1 MLLGA
6 PRIAQPP
13 RRRDLTGPF
22 RRFENFMLTLLAA
35 ATAGAADQAPPAWM
49 GWLPIVGMIAI
60 FWFLIIRPQMRQQKA
75 HQAKV
80 AGLKRGDE
88 VLTAGGVVGKVTKVE
103 DVYAELEI
111 AKGVRV
117 RVLKTTIG
125 DVIAPAGGSAPAN
138 D

>member
-1 MLLGA
+1 ML
-6 PRIAQPP
+6 
-13 RRRDLTGPF
+13 DL
-22 RRFENFMLTLLAA
+22 LSAA
-35 ATAGAADQAPPAWM
+35 ASAGSAP
-49 GWLPIVGMIAI
+49 GWTGFLPIIGMIAI

-88 VLTAGGVVGKVTKVE
+88 VLTAGGVVGKVMKVE

-117 RVLKTTIG
+117 RVLKSTIG
-125 DVIAPAGGSAPAN
+125 DVIQPGAGSPAAN

>member
-1 MLLGA
+1 MTF
-6 PRIAQPP
+6 
-13 RRRDLTGPF
+13 D
-22 RRFENFMLTLLAA
+22 LLAA
-35 ATAGAADQAPPAWM
+35 AGAAAAGAPPAWISF
-49 GWLPIVGMIAI
+49 LPIVGMIAI

-117 RVLKTTIG
+117 RVLKATIG
-125 DVIAPAGGSAPAN
+125 DIVNPGPAAGPAN

>member
-1 MLLGA
+1 
-6 PRIAQPP
+6 
-13 RRRDLTGPF
+13 
-22 RRFENFMLTLLAA
+22 MLTLLAA
-35 ATAGAADQAPPAWM
+35 ASGAAAEAPPAWM

-60 FWFLIIRPQMRQQKA
+60 FWFLIIRPQVRQQKA

-80 AGLKRGDE
+80 AGLKKGDE
-88 VLTAGGVVGKVTKVE
+88 VLTAGGVVGKVMKVE

-117 RVLKTTIG
+117 RVLKATIG
-125 DVIAPAGGSAPAN
+125 DVIQPGAGAAPAN

>member
-1 MLLGA
+1 
-6 PRIAQPP
+6 
-13 RRRDLTGPF
+13 
-22 RRFENFMLTLLAA
+22 MLTILAA
-35 ATAGAADQAPPAWM
+35 TTAGAAAEAPPAWM
-49 GWLPIVGMIAI
+49 AWLPIVGMIAI

-88 VLTAGGVVGKVTKVE
+88 VLTAGGVVGKITKVE
-103 DVYAELEI
+103 DAYAELEI

-117 RVLKTTIG
+117 RVLKSTIG
-125 DVIAPAGGSAPAN
+125 DVLQPGAGSAPAN

>member
-1 MLLGA
+1 
-6 PRIAQPP
+6 
-13 RRRDLTGPF
+13 
-22 RRFENFMLTLLAA
+22 MLTFLAA
-35 ATAGAADQAPPAWM
+35 ATNGAAATPPAWV

-60 FWFLIIRPQMRQQKA
+60 FWFLIIRPQMRQQKM

-88 VLTAGGVVGKVTKVE
+88 VLTAGGVLAKVMKVE
-103 DVYAELEI
+103 DTYAELEI

-117 RVLKTTIG
+117 RVLKATIG
-125 DVIAPAGGSAPAN
+125 EVIQPGAGSTAPAN

>member
-1 MLLGA
+1 
-6 PRIAQPP
+6 
-13 RRRDLTGPF
+13 
-22 RRFENFMLTLLAA
+22 MLTILAA
-35 ATAGAADQAPPAWM
+35 ANSGAAVAAEAPPAWM

-88 VLTAGGVVGKVTKVE
+88 VLTAGGVVGKVIKVE

-125 DVIAPAGGSAPAN
+125 DILQPGAATPSAN

>member
-1 MLLGA
+1 
-6 PRIAQPP
+6 
-13 RRRDLTGPF
+13 
-22 RRFENFMLTLLAA
+22 MLTLLAA
-35 ATAGAADQAPPAWM
+35 TAGAAEAPPAWM

-75 HQAKV
+75 HAAKV

-88 VLTAGGVVGKVTKVE
+88 VITAGGLLAKVMRVDE
-103 DVYAELEI
+103 VYAELEI

-117 RVLKTTIG
+117 RALKSTIG
-125 DVIAPAGGSAPAN
+125 DVVQPGAGATAPAN

>member
-1 MLLGA
+1 
-6 PRIAQPP
+6 
-13 RRRDLTGPF
+13 
-22 RRFENFMLTLLAA
+22 MLTLLAA
-35 ATAGAADQAPPAWM
+35 ATAGAAADAPPAWM

-111 AKGVRV
+111 AKGVKV
-117 RVLKTTIG
+117 RVLKATIG
-125 DVIAPAGGSAPAN
+125 DVINPAAGSAPAN

>member
-1 MLLGA
+1 MLE
-6 PRIAQPP
+6 
-13 RRRDLTGPF
+13 F
-22 RRFENFMLTLLAA
+22 LAA
-35 ATAGAADQAPPAWM
+35 GTAAAAPP
-49 GWLPIVGMIAI
+49 GWLQFLPIVGMVAI

-75 HQAKV
+75 HQLKV

-111 AKGVRV
+111 AKGVKV
-117 RVLKTTIG
+117 RVLKSTIG
-125 DVIAPAGGSAPAN
+125 DVIQPAGGSAPAN

>member
-1 MLLGA
+1 
-6 PRIAQPP
+6 
-13 RRRDLTGPF
+13 
-22 RRFENFMLTLLAA
+22 MLTILAA
-35 ATAGAADQAPPAWM
+35 AATTGAADAPPAWM

-75 HQAKV
+75 HQTKV
-80 AGLKRGDE
+80 AALKRGDE

-111 AKGVRV
+111 AKGVKV

-125 DVIAPAGGSAPAN
+125 DVITPAGGSAPAN

>member
-1 MLLGA
+1 
-6 PRIAQPP
+6 
-13 RRRDLTGPF
+13 
-22 RRFENFMLTLLAA
+22 MLTILAA
-35 ATAGAADQAPPAWM
+35 ATATTGAAAAADAPPAWM

-88 VLTAGGVVGKVTKVE
+88 VVTAGGVVGKVTKVE

-117 RVLKTTIG
+117 RVLKQTIG
-125 DVIAPAGGSAPAN
+125 EVIAPAGGTAPAN

>member
-1 MLLGA
+1 MTANG
-6 PRIAQPP
+6 
-13 RRRDLTGPF
+13 RREAYSHDFSQVPD
-22 RRFENFMLTLLAA
+22 FMLTLLAA
-35 ATAGAADQAPPAWM
+35 ATTGAAAEAPPAWM

-75 HQAKV
+75 HQQKV

-117 RVLKTTIG
+117 RVLKSTIG
-125 DVIAPAGGSAPAN
+125 DVIQPGAGSAPAN

>member
-1 MLLGA
+1 ML
-6 PRIAQPP
+6 
-13 RRRDLTGPF
+13 
-22 RRFENFMLTLLAA
+22 NFLAA
-35 ATAGAADQAPPAWM
+35 AAGAADQPPAWM

-60 FWFLIIRPQMRQQKA
+60 FWFLIIRPQMRQQKE
-75 HQAKV
+75 HQTKV

-88 VLTAGGVVGKVTKVE
+88 VLTAGGVVGKVMKVE

-117 RVLKTTIG
+117 RVLKATIG
-125 DVIAPAGGSAPAN
+125 DVINPAGGSAPAN

>member
-1 MLLGA
+1 
-6 PRIAQPP
+6 
-13 RRRDLTGPF
+13 
-22 RRFENFMLTLLAA
+22 MLTLLAA
-35 ATAGAADQAPPAWM
+35 TSAGAAAEAPPAWL
-49 GWLPIVGMIAI
+49 GWLPILGMIAI

-80 AGLKRGDE
+80 AGLKKGDE

-117 RVLKTTIG
+117 RVLKQTIG
-125 DVIAPAGGSAPAN
+125 DVITSAGGAAPAN

>member
-1 MLLGA
+1 
-6 PRIAQPP
+6 
-13 RRRDLTGPF
+13 
-22 RRFENFMLTLLAA
+22 MLTILAA
-35 ATAGAADQAPPAWM
+35 SAGAANQAPPAWM

-103 DVYAELEI
+103 ETYAELEI

-117 RVLKTTIG
+117 RVLKATIG
-125 DVIAPAGGSAPAN
+125 EVIQPAGGSAPAN

>member
-1 MLLGA
+1 ML
-6 PRIAQPP
+6 I
-13 RRRDLTGPF
+13 T
-22 RRFENFMLTLLAA
+22 LAA
-35 ATAGAADQAPPAWM
+35 AATGATAAEAPPGWVT
-49 GWLPIVGMIAI
+49 WLPIVGMIAI

-125 DVIAPAGGSAPAN
+125 DVIAPGAGGGAPAN

>member
-1 MLLGA
+1 ML
-6 PRIAQPP
+6 I
-13 RRRDLTGPF
+13 T
-22 RRFENFMLTLLAA
+22 LAA
-35 ATAGAADQAPPAWM
+35 AATGAAAEAPPAWIS
-49 GWLPIVGMIAI
+49 WLPIVGMIAI

-88 VLTAGGVVGKVTKVE
+88 VLTAGGVVGKVMKVE

-117 RVLKTTIG
+117 RVLKSTIG
-125 DVIAPAGGSAPAN
+125 DVIQPGPGAPAAN

>member
-1 MLLGA
+1 
-6 PRIAQPP
+6 
-13 RRRDLTGPF
+13 
-22 RRFENFMLTLLAA
+22 MLTILAA
-35 ATAGAADQAPPAWM
+35 TTGAAAADAPPSWM

-80 AGLKRGDE
+80 TGLKRGDE
-88 VLTAGGVVGKVTKVE
+88 VVTAGGVVGKVTKVE

-111 AKGVRV
+111 AKGVKV
-117 RVLKTTIG
+117 RVVKQTIG
-125 DVIAPAGGSAPAN
+125 DVIKPGAGGTAPAN

>member
-1 MLLGA
+1 
-6 PRIAQPP
+6 
-13 RRRDLTGPF
+13 
-22 RRFENFMLTLLAA
+22 MLTLLAA
-35 ATAGAADQAPPAWM
+35 ATTTGAAAADAPPSWM

-111 AKGVRV
+111 AKGVKV
-117 RVLKTTIG
+117 RVLKATIG
-125 DVIAPAGGSAPAN
+125 DVINPAAGSAPAN

>member
-1 MLLGA
+1 MLK
-6 PRIAQPP
+6 I
-13 RRRDLTGPF
+13 
-22 RRFENFMLTLLAA
+22 LAA
-35 ATAGAADQAPPAWM
+35 ATTGAAAAPPAWV

-75 HQAKV
+75 HQTKV

-88 VLTAGGVVGKVTKVE
+88 VLTAGGILARVMKVE
-103 DVYAELEI
+103 ETYAELEI

-117 RVLKTTIG
+117 RVLKATIG
-125 DVIAPAGGSAPAN
+125 DVIQPGAGAAAPAN

>member
-1 MLLGA
+1 MLS
-6 PRIAQPP
+6 I
-13 RRRDLTGPF
+13 
-22 RRFENFMLTLLAA
+22 LAA
-35 ATAGAADQAPPAWM
+35 ASGAAAEAPPAWM

-103 DVYAELEI
+103 DTYAELEI

-117 RVLKTTIG
+117 RVLKSTIG
-125 DVIAPAGGSAPAN
+125 DVIQPGAGSAPAN

>member
-1 MLLGA
+1 MM
-6 PRIAQPP
+6 
-13 RRRDLTGPF
+13 
-22 RRFENFMLTLLAA
+22 NFLAA
-35 ATAGAADQAPPAWM
+35 AAGAASQPPAWM

-88 VLTAGGVVGKVTKVE
+88 VLTAGGVVGKVMKVE

-117 RVLKTTIG
+117 RVLKSTIG
-125 DVIAPAGGSAPAN
+125 DVINSAGGTAPAN